1 MSSPVDSGCSPD
13 YPHED
18 PVGQW
23 TQSGLLAQGADPFGF
38 MNQEGFRE
46 MSSGSMPQIAMDDP
60 ILGDEPL
67 PPATGMDSH
76 LDSIDPALLVLPA
89 TTDSG
94 FDPSLA
100 TSNESGNPVPV
111 PSDDVDSLTYSGEVL
126 INDQAQAHSL
136 TSDDD
141 SSSADTSSGSIS
153 GTENGYGLRY
163 REDAIIRMRK
173 DECVEDGIFFCNRE
187 NCTKRYRSN
196 SRRTWARLPPA
207 YIHVHANENPE
218 STFGLIISPFTVCTL
233 DADTGVLRGRKCS
246 SISSLVI
253 LWKSHTYPCPVC
265 REGFTRQDNQR
276 RHLDEIHGGKRR
288 TRSLELQ

>member
-1 MSSPVDSGCSPD
+1 M
-13 YPHED
+13 
-18 PVGQW
+18 
-23 TQSGLLAQGADPFGF
+23 
-38 MNQEGFRE
+38 
-46 MSSGSMPQIAMDDP
+46 
-60 ILGDEPL
+60 
-67 PPATGMDSH
+67 
-76 LDSIDPALLVLPA
+76 
-89 TTDSG
+89 
-94 FDPSLA
+94 
-100 TSNESGNPVPV
+100 PV

-196 SRRTWARLPPA
+196 SRRTKHLRSHYKP
-207 YIHVHANENPE
+207 VHCLYSGCGYRCAQRKEMLKH
-218 STFGLIISPFTVCTL
+218 LISRHSVEKPY
-233 DADTGVLRGRKCS
+233 
-246 SISSLVI
+246 
-253 LWKSHTYPCPVC
+253 YPCPVC